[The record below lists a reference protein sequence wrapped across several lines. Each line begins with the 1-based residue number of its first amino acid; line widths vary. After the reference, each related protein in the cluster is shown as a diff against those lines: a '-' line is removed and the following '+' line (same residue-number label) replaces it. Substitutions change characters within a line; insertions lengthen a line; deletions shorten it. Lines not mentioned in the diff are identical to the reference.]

1 MERIIR
7 TMSGIVQAFE
17 LDVKRYKIDKDYW
30 EDKCESL
37 LVAYTEQMFLDA
49 VSCMAANLGFKG
61 DRLPIEIKVF
71 SDKYDG
77 DGDDKILREELE
89 KRQAM
94 VDYCPQLVHCK
105 NAYFRWRGE
114 GWAGFFHL
122 ELMNEIY

>member
-7 TMSGIVQAFE
+7 TMNGIVQAFGLE
-17 LDVKRYKIDKDYW
+17 ESRYKLDMGYW

-37 LVAYTEQMFLDA
+37 LVAYAEQMFLDA
-49 VSCMAANLGFKG
+49 VSCMAANLDFKG

-71 SDKYDG
+71 SDKCDGEG
-77 DGDDKILREELE
+77 DGKVLNTELE

-105 NAYFRWRGE
+105 NAHFRWRGE

-122 ELMNEIY
+122 ELMNGIY